1 LVKIS
6 LLKSFFYHSIRFV
19 SYNKKGEQMAN
30 MKRNKKFWR
39 VFKRK
44 LLKPIFYAL
53 LGSVLIYLA
62 ISTSIREKR
71 YVNDSVP
78 HFLITSTSNQ
88 FNELEFTHMLLTIQ
102 ELRSLPLISDE
113 LVDFCNQPFPSG
125 CPKLLEERLKAM
137 NWAPQ
142 AFLVRI
148 KKLFEMY
155 VAYDKIKRIDATM
168 EFLISEV
175 DNESL
180 PRSILMQVDLLKK
193 QKENIINTELSNG
206 GYEFIQQYGGIV
218 PYLQKRVQNIDT
230 K

>member
-1 LVKIS
+1 
-6 LLKSFFYHSIRFV
+6 
-19 SYNKKGEQMAN
+19 MAN

-62 ISTSIREKR
+62 ISASIREKR

-88 FNELEFTHMLLTIQ
+88 FNELEFTHMLLTVQ

-125 CPKLLEERLKAM
+125 CPKLLEERLKVM

-155 VAYDKIKRIDATM
+155 AAYDKIKRIDATIG
-168 EFLISEV
+168 FLSSEV
-175 DNESL
+175 DSENL
-180 PRSILMQVDLLKK
+180 PRSILMQVDLLRK
-193 QKENIINTELSNG
+193 QKEKIINTELSDG
-206 GYEFIQQYGGIV
+206 GYEFIQKYGGIV
-218 PYLQKRVQNIDT
+218 PYLQKRVPNIDT

>member
-1 LVKIS
+1 
-6 LLKSFFYHSIRFV
+6 
-19 SYNKKGEQMAN
+19 

-44 LLKPIFYAL
+44 LLKPAFYAL
-53 LGSVLIYLA
+53 AGSVLIYLA
-62 ISTSIREKR
+62 ISASVREKR

-88 FNELEFTHMLLTIQ
+88 FNELEFTHLLLTIQ

-113 LVDFCNQPFPSG
+113 LVDFCNRPFPSG

-155 VAYDKIKRIDATM
+155 AAYDKIKRIDATT

-175 DNESL
+175 
-180 PRSILMQVDLLKK
+180 
-193 QKENIINTELSNG
+193 
-206 GYEFIQQYGGIV
+206 YGGIV
-218 PYLQKRVQNIDT
+218 PYLQKRVPSVDT

>member
-1 LVKIS
+1 
-6 LLKSFFYHSIRFV
+6 
-19 SYNKKGEQMAN
+19 MAN

-62 ISTSIREKR
+62 ISASIREKR

-102 ELRSLPLISDE
+102 ELRTLPLISDE

-125 CPKLLEERLKAM
+125 CPKLLEERLKVM

-155 VAYDKIKRIDATM
+155 AAYDKIKRIDATI
-168 EFLISEV
+168 EFLSSEV
-175 DNESL
+175 DSENL

-193 QKENIINTELSNG
+193 QKEKIINTELSDG
-206 GYEFIQQYGGIV
+206 GYEFIRQYGGIV
-218 PYLQKRVQNIDT
+218 PYLQKRVPSVDT